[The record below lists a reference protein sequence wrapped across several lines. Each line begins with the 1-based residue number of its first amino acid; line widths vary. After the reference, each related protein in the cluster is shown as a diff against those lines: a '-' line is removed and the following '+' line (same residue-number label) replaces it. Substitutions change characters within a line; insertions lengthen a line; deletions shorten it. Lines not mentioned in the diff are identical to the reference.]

1 MAGLG
6 AQGLLAAANSTC
18 KLNRESSAQDHMAC
32 LNSGLVWSGVLLGRP
47 EAGLISFDRPHQS
60 RHGEGWVGGMGCSL
74 GMLRNGKGTLIGNEQ
89 VGTRANA
96 KGGRKMG
103 MNFRNVDCGEKPKG
117 NGGVKR
123 LAHREQTSS
132 LRMEARKLARN
143 LEN

>member
-1 MAGLG
+1 MNR
-6 AQGLLAAANSTC
+6 LAHE
-18 KLNRESSAQDHMAC
+18 L
-32 LNSGLVWSGVLLGRP
+32 
-47 EAGLISFDRPHQS
+47 
-60 RHGEGWVGGMGCSL
+60 
-74 GMLRNGKGTLIGNEQ
+74 
-89 VGTRANA
+89 ANA
-96 KGGRKMG
+96 KGVRKMG

>member
-1 MAGLG
+1 M
-6 AQGLLAAANSTC
+6 
-18 KLNRESSAQDHMAC
+18 D
-32 LNSGLVWSGVLLGRP
+32 
-47 EAGLISFDRPHQS
+47 
-60 RHGEGWVGGMGCSL
+60 CSL

-103 MNFRNVDCGEKPKG
+103 MNFRNVHCGEKPKG

>member
-1 MAGLG
+1 MAGMG
-6 AQGLLAAANSTC
+6 AQGLLTAANSTC
-18 KLNRESSAQDHMAC
+18 KLNRKSSAQDHMAF

-74 GMLRNGKGTLIGNEQ
+74 GMLRNGKGTLIRNEQ

-103 MNFRNVDCGEKPKG
+103 MNFRNVDCG
-117 NGGVKR
+117 
-123 LAHREQTSS
+123 
-132 LRMEARKLARN
+132 
-143 LEN
+143 